1 MVNSLTCVYQMSQ
14 TAMTPHALDLTLPR
28 KRKSVEDSTHLPE
41 KRSRDRL
48 VPPPLIPISVDGPLD
63 LRPSERRAQEP
74 GSPDSASTPPVTP
87 TTPTATGYKKHIL
100 KRYLINACERT
111 DQEAGRR
118 SPTKAASPTLSDDC
132 RSYLQ
137 DLPPH
142 RTPTVSLPPSP
153 ADSGVST
160 SDQELSDDSKS
171 KNINSLSHKSLKR
184 QQPPPA
190 SLDLTPFPTSLH
202 HPHGLL
208 SPPHRSL
215 HLPPLPSP
223 LHIKQDPCLYP
234 GSPTLPPLSPIP
246 LSPTSHPMT
255 VSQFDHLHHS
265 PMTMSHLSALTDRRH
280 HHLSPF
286 AMHGALSHHDE
297 SRFEEDSHVTFGSE
311 FLHPADAQMR
321 FNRKGRKPKSPDSM
335 LPPKRRREG
344 GTTYLWEFLLQMLQN
359 KDYCPRYI
367 KWTDREKGI
376 FKLVDSKSVSRLWGL
391 HKNKPDMN
399 YETMGRALRYYY
411 ARGILNKVDGQ
422 RLVYQFAQIPKDIVE
437 IDCSNA

>member
-1 MVNSLTCVYQMSQ
+1 MS
-14 TAMTPHALDLTLPR
+14 TLPCAMTPHALDLTLPR
-28 KRKSVEDSTHLPE
+28 KRKNSDDSQIPE
-41 KRSRDRL
+41 KRIRDRL
-48 VPPPLIPISVDGPLD
+48 VPPPLIPITADGPLD
-63 LRPSERRAQEP
+63 LRPTDRRTQEP
-74 GSPDSASTPPVTP
+74 GSPDSASTPPITP

-100 KRYLINACERT
+100 KRYLINASDR
-111 DQEAGRR
+111 DQDTTRAK
-118 SPTKAASPTLSDDC
+118 SPHKATSPPLDC
-132 RSYLQ
+132 KSFLHESS
-137 DLPPH
+137 H
-142 RTPTVSLPPSP
+142 RNPIVSLPPSP

-160 SDQELSDDSKS
+160 SDQELSDDCKS
-171 KNINSLSHKSLKR
+171 KNSVSNVKR
-184 QQPPPA
+184 QLPGNINLF
-190 SLDLTPFPTSLH
+190 SSSH
-202 HPHGLL
+202 HHHGGLL
-208 SPPHRSL
+208 SPHAL
-215 HLPPLPSP
+215 HIAPLPSP
-223 LHIKQDPCLYP
+223 LHMKQDPCLYP

-246 LSPTSHPMT
+246 LSPTSHALT

-265 PMTMSHLSALTDRRH
+265 SMMSHLSALSDPRH
-280 HHLSPF
+280 HRLGAAFPMHSPF
-286 AMHGALSHHDE
+286 NPQDD
-297 SRFEEDSHVTFGSE
+297 SRLDDDGHMSYNGE

-321 FNRKGRKPKSPDSM
+321 FNRKGRKPKSPDA
-335 LPPKRRREG
+335 LVQPKRRREG